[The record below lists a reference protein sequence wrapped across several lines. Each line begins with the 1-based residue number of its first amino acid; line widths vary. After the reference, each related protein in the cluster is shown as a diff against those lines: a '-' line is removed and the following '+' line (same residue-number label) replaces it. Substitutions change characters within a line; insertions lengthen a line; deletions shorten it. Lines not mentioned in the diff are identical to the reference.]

1 MTTKISTLIALT
13 SALALASFAG
23 TASAK
28 DRDNNPP
35 GRAGGPGTNW
45 ENPPGPRGG
54 PGSSPNRVFA
64 YNGVRY
70 TFVPRH
76 SGYFYHVNYGYF
88 HPTFGWWNQARRCW
102 NDRDNNPPGRAGGRG
117 TNWENPP
124 GARGG
129 PGASPDRYGRC
140 R

>member
-1 MTTKISTLIALT
+1 MSVKRLLIAATT
-13 SALALASFAG
+13 SLMVVAASASS
-23 TASAK
+23 ASAK

-35 GRAGGPGTNW
+35 GPRGGPGTNW

-54 PGSSPNRVFA
+54 PGASPNRVFR
-64 YNGVRY
+64 YNGYRY

-76 SGYFYHVNYGYF
+76 SGYFYNYGYF
-88 HPTFGWWNQARRCW
+88 HPTRGWWNQTRRCW
-102 NDRDNNPPGRAGGRG
+102 NDRDDNPPGRAGGPG

-129 PGASPDRYGRC
+129 PGASPDRYRSC